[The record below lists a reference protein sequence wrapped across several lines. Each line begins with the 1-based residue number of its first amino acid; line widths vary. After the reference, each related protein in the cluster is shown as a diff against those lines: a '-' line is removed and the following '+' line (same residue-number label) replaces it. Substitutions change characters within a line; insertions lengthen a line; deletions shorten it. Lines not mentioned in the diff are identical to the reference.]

1 MALDYLEKRRG
12 NGGKKIFVIV
22 DENDR
27 IIGTEPMGGDFI
39 DPKKSEMSKKNN
51 RN

>member
-1 MALDYLEKRRG
+1 MEEKQF
-12 NGGKKIFVIV
+12 FVIV

-39 DPKKSEMSKKNN
+39 DPKKSEMSKEKITEIKL
-51 RN
+51 

>member
-1 MALDYLEKRRG
+1 MEQKHF
-12 NGGKKIFVIV
+12 FVIV

-39 DPKKSEMSKKNN
+39 DSKKTELSKEKIIKIKL
-51 RN
+51 

>member
-1 MALDYLEKRRG
+1 MVEKQFFG
-12 NGGKKIFVIV
+12 IV

-39 DPKKSEMSKKNN
+39 VPKKPEMRKEKITEKEGVFPHV
-51 RN
+51 